1 MFPNVRLLIAAVV
14 ASVVALSCGFAMFA
28 AFRVNH
34 EPLSR
39 LATGAAPL
47 QLAAGNLPPPAASPG
62 PAGSFGNRFPASDG
76 DTTGASAPAPPPQP
90 ERDDSVEP
98 PSAVA
103 STTSDRSCNQR
114 RRTGTV
120 RAGRAGTRGRTGTA
134 RAGRAGT
141 CSRAGREAETR
152 LPPLPSE
159 PPPLPRRAKRR
170 RPRRRLPQPSRTGAT
185 CAPAAQAAPTE
196 QASQEPRHQGP
207 ETATTAAAE
216 PPPPEAH
223 RKAAHRHRLAAAKA
237 QRARQARAIAPTVS
251 PPAGIGGPFVPPPT
265 RLVARPQRPR
275 QARAIVQPVS
285 QPPAIGGPFVPPTT
299 H

>member
-39 LATGAAPL
+39 LASGAAPL

-103 STTSDRSCNQR
+103 STT
-114 RRTGTV
+114 
-120 RAGRAGTRGRTGTA
+120 ATA
-134 RAGRAGT
+134 PATNA
-141 CSRAGREAETR
+141 AEPA
-152 LPPLPSE
+152 LPAPVAQAPAAEPEPPAPVAQTPAAEPDAKPDEVAVAPSE
-159 PPPLPRRAKRR
+159 PSPAAA
-170 RPRRRLPQPSRTGAT
+170 PSEP
-185 CAPAAQAAPTE
+185 APAATETAATEPPVQPTAAAESAAPTE
-196 QASQEPRHQGP
+196 QASQEPDTKP
-207 ETATTAAAE
+207 ETAATAAAE
-216 PPPPEAH
+216 PPAPEAH
-223 RKAAHRHRLAAAKA
+223 HKAAHRHRLAAAKA
-237 QRARQARAIAPTVS
+237 QHARQARAVAPTVS
-251 PPAGIGGPFVPPPT
+251 QPAGIGGPFVPPPT